1 MSTLDYIDIFIR
13 LLGVLHAI
21 IAIFYVRNSRGAI
34 AWAAALTVL
43 PHLTLPFFWAFGP
56 RRFFS
61 YRKKIQEA
69 GEIYE
74 QGRGNALSGGTHH
87 GNHHFSLPAP
97 FEDDQRFFQRL
108 SGGEFCTGNSIEVFR
123 TGEEYFASLLA
134 EIEKAQEYIFLQFY
148 IVRADEAGNEL
159 AELLAKKS
167 AAGVRVY
174 FLFDQIGSAW
184 LTPKYIKGLRAA
196 GVHIESF
203 RTNRWF
209 RNPFLLNF
217 RNHRKIVI
225 CDSKVAF
232 IGGSNIGRE
241 YFRLT
246 RRFKKWRDTDIQ
258 IRGPVIQ
265 DIQCSFEKDWF
276 WATEQRIPEI
286 HTSCEPAPRE
296 NLPVIA
302 IPTGPVSELEEGSLL
317 FHHLIT
323 LSQKRIWIASPY
335 LVPDSGI
342 VRALQLAVLRGVDV
356 RLLLPTIWDHP
367 LVSLASAFYARELVG
382 SGIRIYRYQPGFM
395 HQKALLVDEDFSLIG
410 TPNLDNRSLHI
421 NFEISLL
428 VYGKEF
434 AKKCEGMFMDDFQ
447 NSVELREET
456 FRKESPGFVLATRF
470 ARLFS
475 PLL

>member
-1 MSTLDYIDIFIR
+1 MHTLDYLDIFIR
-13 LLGVLHAI
+13 VLGALHALV
-21 IAIFYVRNSRGAI
+21 AVFYVRNSRGAI
-34 AWAAALTVL
+34 AWAGALLFL
-43 PHLTLPFFWAFGP
+43 PYLTLPLFWAFGP
-56 RRFFS
+56 RRFLS

-74 QGRGNALSGGTHH
+74 QGKGNALSGGTHH
-87 GNHHFSLPAP
+87 SHHHFSLPPP
-97 FEDDQRFFQRL
+97 FEDDQLFFQRL
-108 SGGEFCTGNSIEVFR
+108 SGGEFCAGNTINVFR
-123 TGEEYFASLLA
+123 SGDEYFSSLLA

-167 AAGVRVY
+167 KEGVRVY

-184 LTPKYIKGLRAA
+184 LSPKYIKRLRAA

-203 RTNRWF
+203 RTNRWG

-225 CDSKVAF
+225 CDSKVAY

-265 DIQCSFEKDWF
+265 DIQRSFEKDWF
-276 WATEQRIPEI
+276 WATEKRIPGI
-286 HTSCEPAPRE
+286 HTSCEPADE

-302 IPTGPVSELEEGSLL
+302 IPTGPVSDLEEGSLL

-323 LSQKRIWIASPY
+323 LSQKRVWIASPY

-342 VRALQLAVLRGVDV
+342 VRALQLAALRGVDV
-356 RLLLPTIWDHP
+356 RILLPTIWDHP
-367 LVSLASAFYARELVG
+367 LVSLASAFYAREMVK
-382 SGIRIYRYQPGFM
+382 SGVRIYRYQPGFM
-395 HQKALLVDEDFSLIG
+395 HQKALLIDEDFSLLG

-421 NFEISLL
+421 NFEIALL
-428 VYGKEF
+428 VYGSEF
-434 AKKCEGMFMDDFQ
+434 AKQCEAMLTEDFQ
-447 NSVELREET
+447 NSIELREET
-456 FRKESPGFVLATRF
+456 FREESPGFVLATRF